1 MTEERAARHV
11 VGVNPTTELL
21 SSGCPVDRL
30 YVEEHRSG
38 PQIRRLTAIAKD
50 RGIPVIHTTKAYLDR
65 VSEGAVHQGVAA
77 VAAEKEYC
85 SVDDILQYAAQ
96 RGEPPFLLILSEI
109 MDPHNLGAIIRSAE
123 GCGAH
128 GIIVPARRSAP
139 LSSVVAK
146 TSAGALEHMRIARV
160 TNLAAAID
168 GLKKSGVW
176 VYGAADGSAALYT
189 DTDLRGPLALV
200 IGNEGAGIGKLV
212 REKCDGLVRIPMVGS
227 VSSLNASV
235 AAGVLL
241 YEALR
246 QRNLRT

>member
-1 MTEERAARHV
+1 
-11 VGVNPTTELL
+11 
-21 SSGCPVDRL
+21 
-30 YVEEHRSG
+30 
-38 PQIRRLTAIAKD
+38 
-50 RGIPVIHTTKAYLDR
+50 
-65 VSEGAVHQGVAA
+65 
-77 VAAEKEYC
+77 
-85 SVDDILQYAAQ
+85 
-96 RGEPPFLLILSEI
+96 
-109 MDPHNLGAIIRSAE
+109 
-123 GCGAH
+123 
-128 GIIVPARRSAP
+128 
-139 LSSVVAK
+139 
-146 TSAGALEHMRIARV
+146 MRIARV

>member
-1 MTEERAARHV
+1 ML
-11 VGVNPTTELL
+11 N
-21 SSGCPVDRL
+21 
-30 YVEEHRSG
+30 
-38 PQIRRLTAIAKD
+38 
-50 RGIPVIHTTKAYLDR
+50 
-65 VSEGAVHQGVAA
+65 AA